1 MTDMQGL
8 RFLITGG
15 TGFLG
20 KHLIAALEK
29 AAGPGAV
36 IDCISRTNAKHLK
49 GDLTEQDAQMDLEAL
64 TDRYDVLVHLA
75 GLYDLRADLGEAE
88 KQNITATQNALVIA
102 QKARIPHFIHASTVA
117 VTVGEA
123 APERDIITPDILD
136 TSRTFPD
143 HYARTKAHAEKLV
156 RDWPLGNLR
165 SKLNLR
171 LGILVGDT
179 HDGTITRIDGPYH
192 AARFLDRHRA
202 LIEKYLRTLPL
213 PGNPKR
219 TLPLL
224 PVDVAAA
231 AITKL
236 IRISRSEGWK
246 GYKSL
251 HLFPSRGVGPKEFY
265 ESAMRNLGYK
275 KATFKLIK
283 GVPKLILKRLI
294 EWVSRIPKEELEYLF
309 SFPRLDVSET
319 ERILGAG
326 WCPDFSS
333 YEAAFW
339 KGYRDYA
346 SKYSRSV
353 SPLTAFTIEAKCDE
367 L

>member
-29 AAGPGAV
+29 AVGPGAV

-49 GDLTEQDAQMDLEAL
+49 GDLTHPDAQMDLEAL
-64 TDRYDVLVHLA
+64 KDRYDVLVHLA
-75 GLYDLRADLGEAE
+75 GLYDLRANPSEAH
-88 KQNITATQNALVIA
+88 KQNVIATHNALVIA
-102 QKARIPHFIHASTVA
+102 QRACIPHFFHASTVA

-123 APERDIITPDILD
+123 PPERETITPDALD
-136 TSRTFPD
+136 TARTFPD
-143 HYARTKAHAEKLV
+143 HYARTKAQAEKLV
-156 RDWPLGNLR
+156 REWPMGTLR

-179 HDGTITRIDGPYH
+179 HSGTISRIDGPYH
-192 AARFLDRHRA
+192 AARFLDRQRG
-202 LIEKYLRTLPL
+202 LIDKYLKTLPL

-219 TLPLL
+219 ALPLV

-251 HLFPSRGVGPKEFY
+251 HLFPSRGMGPKEFY

-275 KATFKLIK
+275 KTVFKLIK
-283 GVPKLILKRLI
+283 GVPKSILKRLI

-319 ERILGAG
+319 ERILGAD
-326 WCPDFSS
+326 WCPDFRS
-333 YEAAFW
+333 YETAFW
-339 KGYRDYA
+339 KGYRAYA
-346 SKYSRSV
+346 SKYSHSV
-353 SPLTAFTIEAKCDE
+353 SPLTVFTIEGKCDE